1 MAITQFSD
9 KEVLTDDSIVSRR
22 VQYSDLNLKLKLHAE
37 HKDIIPL
44 KDIEAVKQSVKNL
57 VLTSK
62 KDRLFQPWLGS
73 GLRDLLFE
81 PADSI
86 TMSAIKREIYDVIN
100 KYEPRVRILAVDVID
115 ESDTNSYRISIM
127 FQMVNLL
134 EEVSVEFYLERVR

>member
-127 FQMVNLL
+127 FQIVNLL

>member
-127 FQMVNLL
+127 FQMINLL